1 MGVLKRKQESEAITF
16 KLPAAL
22 KREIDQLRS
31 RARFSSSRTARLRNR
46 RTSTETTEC
55 TSLSMPATLRPRIPK
70 LQTFRPLSEFS
81 VGTTK
86 VPLKDPGSPSYIG

>member
-31 RARFSSSRTARLRNR
+31 GPKTRASIWARRSRRRCGGSASRSRPSSKGAASGPETQWPRN
-46 RTSTETTEC
+46 
-55 TSLSMPATLRPRIPK
+55 
-70 LQTFRPLSEFS
+70 
-81 VGTTK
+81 
-86 VPLKDPGSPSYIG
+86 